1 MDGRRLGRLE
11 LNDLQAAG
19 SQGLAGLGSE
29 AAGYEHLDP
38 MSDDH
43 LRRLNSGPL
52 RQVLIDRIIQKA
64 AGLCLGIEDD
74 KPRSTTEPWLKG
86 AVQGRALG

>member
-29 AAGYEHLDP
+29 AAGYEHLAP
-38 MSDDH
+38 FELRPLEAGSD
-43 LRRLNSGPL
+43 
-52 RQVLIDRIIQKA
+52 
-64 AGLCLGIEDD
+64 
-74 KPRSTTEPWLKG
+74 
-86 AVQGRALG
+86 